1 MSRVQRCTVRFS
13 NGQGVERLTDVE
25 ASSVFEAACRGW
37 AKFKSSDETFDE
49 SFRAEEFI
57 IEVHETPKT

>member
-1 MSRVQRCTVRFS
+1 MEEKSKPPHAKPVYRVP
-13 NGQGVERLTDVE
+13 
-25 ASSVFEAACRGW
+25 AACRGC

-57 IEVHETPKT
+57 AEVHGAPKTLISPNSGVYWR